1 MYGKG
6 RTMKDKNTP
15 IKDYLLDYLDWLEL
29 ERGLSSNSQKNY
41 SNFLKRFF
49 EFMEVN
55 NLEELKPSEL
65 TSDHIWK
72 YRLFLS
78 RQYKK
83 DAKGSLKRSSQNH
96 YLVALRSLLTYF
108 VKRDIPSLPPDKV
121 DIPRDTEEKK
131 VNFLN
136 LEQVEKL
143 LGAPDTLTTIGLR
156 DRAILETVFSTGL
169 RIAELVALNKEQISV
184 KEKVYDLEIVIIGK
198 GGRTRPVYISER
210 ALVWL
215 NKYLNSRND
224 NEKALFINYGGKN
237 PLTRLTAR
245 SIERM
250 VKRYAL
256 MSGLPLTTTCHTLRH
271 SFATDLLSK
280 GADLRTVQ
288 EFLGHKNVATTQI
301 YTHITKPHLREI
313 HKKLHGIK
321 NQII

>member
-1 MYGKG
+1 
-6 RTMKDKNTP
+6 MKDQNTP
-15 IKDYLLDYLDWLEL
+15 IKDHLLDYLDWLEL

-49 EFMEVN
+49 EFLKVN
-55 NLEELKPSEL
+55 NLEELKPNEL
-65 TSDHIWK
+65 TPDHIWK

-83 DAKGSLKRSSQNH
+83 NITGSLKRSTQNH

-108 VKRDIPSLPPDKV
+108 IKRDIPSLPPDKV
-121 DIPRDTEEKK
+121 DIPKDSEEKK

-143 LGAPDTLTTIGLR
+143 LQVPDTTGTIGLR
-156 DRAILETVFSTGL
+156 DRAILETLFSTGL
-169 RIAELVALNKEQISV
+169 RIAELVALNKEQIAV
-184 KEKVYDLEIVIIGK
+184 KEKVSDLEIVIVGK
-198 GGRTRPVYISER
+198 GNRTRPVYISER

-215 NKYLNSRND
+215 DKYLKSRED
-224 NEKALFINYGGKN
+224 SEKALFINYGGKS

-256 MSGLPLTTTCHTLRH
+256 MAGLPLTTTCHTLRH

-301 YTHITKPHLREI
+301 YTHITKPHLREV
-313 HKKLHGIK
+313 HRNLHGIK
-321 NQII
+321 S

>member
-1 MYGKG
+1 
-6 RTMKDKNTP
+6 MKDQNTP
-15 IKDYLLDYLDWLEL
+15 IKDHVLDYLDWLEL
-29 ERGLSSNSQKNY
+29 EKGLSLNSQKNY

-49 EFMEVN
+49 GFLKVN
-55 NLEELKPSEL
+55 NLEELKPNEL
-65 TSDHIWK
+65 TPDHIWK

-83 DAKGSLKRSSQNH
+83 NVTGSLKRSTQNH

-108 VKRDIPSLPPDKV
+108 IKRDIPSLPPDKV
-121 DIPRDTEEKK
+121 DIPKDSEEKK

-136 LEQVEKL
+136 LEQIEKL
-143 LGAPDTLTTIGLR
+143 LQVPEITVTIGLR
-156 DRAILETVFSTGL
+156 DRAILETLFSTGL
-169 RIAELVALNKEQISV
+169 RIAELVALNKEQIVV
-184 KEKVYDLEIVIIGK
+184 KEKVSDLEIVIVGK
-198 GGRTRPVYISER
+198 GNRTRPVYISER

-215 NKYLNSRND
+215 NKYLRLRND
-224 NEKALFINYGGKN
+224 NEKALFVNYGGRN

-245 SIERM
+245 SIERC

-256 MSGLPLTTTCHTLRH
+256 MVGLPLTTTCHTLRH

-301 YTHITKPHLREI
+301 YTHITKPHLREV
-313 HKKLHGIK
+313 HRNLHGIK
-321 NQII
+321 S

>member
-1 MYGKG
+1 
-6 RTMKDKNTP
+6 MKDQNTP
-15 IKDYLLDYLDWLEL
+15 IKDHVLDYLDWLEL
-29 ERGLSSNSQKNY
+29 EKGLSSNSQKNY

-49 EFMEVN
+49 EFLKVN
-55 NLEELKPSEL
+55 NLEELKPNEL
-65 TSDHIWK
+65 TPDHIWK

-83 DAKGSLKRSSQNH
+83 NVTGSLKRSTQNH
-96 YLVALRSLLTYF
+96 YLVALRSLLSYF
-108 VKRDIPSLPPDKV
+108 IKRDIPSLPPDKV
-121 DIPRDTEEKK
+121 DIPKDSEEKK

-136 LEQVEKL
+136 LEQIEKL
-143 LGAPDTLTTIGLR
+143 LQVPDTTTTIGLR
-156 DRAILETVFSTGL
+156 DRAILETLFSTGL
-169 RIAELVALNKEQISV
+169 RIAELVALNKEQIAV
-184 KEKVYDLEIVIIGK
+184 KEKVSDLELVIVGK
-198 GGRTRPVYISER
+198 GNRTRPVYISER

-215 NKYLNSRND
+215 DKYLRLREDS
-224 NEKALFINYGGKN
+224 EKALFINYGGRN

-256 MSGLPLTTTCHTLRH
+256 MGGLPVTTTCHTLRH

-301 YTHITKPHLREI
+301 YTHITKPHLREV
-313 HKKLHGIK
+313 HRTLHGIK
-321 NQII
+321 S

>member
-1 MYGKG
+1 
-6 RTMKDKNTP
+6 MKDQSTP
-15 IKDYLLDYLDWLEL
+15 IKDHLFDYLDWLEL
-29 ERGLSSNSQKNY
+29 EKGLSSNSQKNY
-41 SNFLKRFF
+41 SNFLKSFF
-49 EFMEVN
+49 TFLKVN
-55 NLEELKPSEL
+55 SLEELKPNEL
-65 TSDHIWK
+65 TPDHIWK

-83 DAKGSLKRSSQNH
+83 NVTGSLKRSTQNH

-108 VKRDIPSLPPDKV
+108 IKRDIPSLPPDKV
-121 DIPRDTEEKK
+121 DIPKDSEEKK

-136 LEQVEKL
+136 LDQIEKL
-143 LGAPDTLTTIGLR
+143 LQVPDTTTTIGLR
-156 DRAILETVFSTGL
+156 DRAILETLFSTGL
-169 RIAELVALNKEQISV
+169 RIAELVALNKEQIAV
-184 KEKVYDLEIVIIGK
+184 KEKVSDLELVIVGK
-198 GGRTRPVYISER
+198 GNRTRPVYISER

-215 NKYLNSRND
+215 DKYLRVREDS
-224 NEKALFINYGGKN
+224 EKALFINYGGKN

-256 MSGLPLTTTCHTLRH
+256 MGGLPVTTTCHTLRH

-301 YTHITKPHLREI
+301 YTHITKPHLREV
-313 HKKLHGIK
+313 HRTLHGIK
-321 NQII
+321 S

>member
-1 MYGKG
+1 
-6 RTMKDKNTP
+6 MKDQNTP
-15 IKDYLLDYLDWLEL
+15 IKDHLPDYLDWLEL

-41 SNFLKRFF
+41 ANFLKRFF
-49 EFMEVN
+49 DFLKVN
-55 NLEELKPSEL
+55 NLDELKPNEL
-65 TSDHIWK
+65 TPDHIWK

-78 RQYKK
+78 RQHKK
-83 DAKGSLKRSSQNH
+83 DAKGFLKRSSQNH

-108 VKRDIPSLPPDKV
+108 IKRDIPSLPPDKV
-121 DIPRDTEEKK
+121 DIPKDTEEKK

-143 LGAPDTLTTIGLR
+143 LRVPDTSTTIGLR
-156 DRAILETVFSTGL
+156 DRAILETLFSTGL
-169 RIAELVALNKEQISV
+169 RIAELVALNKEQISAA
-184 KEKVYDLEIVIIGK
+184 EKVLDLEIVIVGK
-198 GGRTRPVYISER
+198 GNRTRPVYISER
-210 ALVWL
+210 AVVWL
-215 NKYLNSRND
+215 NKYLRSRED
-224 NEKALFINYGGKN
+224 SEKALFVNYGGVN

-256 MSGLPLTTTCHTLRH
+256 LAGLPLTTTCHTLRH

-301 YTHITKPHLREI
+301 YTHITKPHLREV
-313 HKKLHGIK
+313 HRSLHGIK
-321 NQII
+321 S